1 MADQFVEAALLAESL
16 LQSTVQ
22 YRRLVFQGDMCKVH
36 VGKQPSTWRLPLP
49 LTIFSVQSEPRGV
62 QRGKVAIFCAS
73 VLLDTWILVN
83 VFCFGFLRPL
93 HIYLHSHGSGFS
105 RASQEE
111 FSG

>member
-49 LTIFSVQSEPRGV
+49 LPFFLFSLSLGGFRGAKSPSSVRQS
-62 QRGKVAIFCAS
+62 C
-73 VLLDTWILVN
+73 WIL
-83 VFCFGFLRPL
+83 
-93 HIYLHSHGSGFS
+93 GSL
-105 RASQEE
+105 
-111 FSG
+111 